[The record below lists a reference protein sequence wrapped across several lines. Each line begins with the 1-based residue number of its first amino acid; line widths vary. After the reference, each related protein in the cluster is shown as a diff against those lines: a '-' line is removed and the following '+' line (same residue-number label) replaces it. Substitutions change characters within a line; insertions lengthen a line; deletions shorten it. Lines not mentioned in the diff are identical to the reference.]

1 MRDRL
6 TKKQAYST
14 GNNNDIID
22 YWMWEAGIDPDT
34 LTHEQ
39 YNNFRMKLMTLV
51 YEELEFRKKDLAEQN

>member
-22 YWMWEAGIDPDT
+22 YWIWETGIDPDT
-34 LTHEQ
+34 LTQEQ
-39 YNNFRMKLMTLV
+39 YHNFRMKCLCNPNICYTL
-51 YEELEFRKKDLAEQN
+51 KN